1 MLHFRIFVS
10 VMRRSSIVYVVYSFI
25 EKRKI
30 FFVCDFACSFFVFTG
45 ISSQI
50 SAMLGSFLLP
60 VKFRLSLFVW
70 KCYLF
75 CGFMIKKLTECG

>member
-1 MLHFRIFVS
+1 MSQLCVDHLLFMCCILLLRK
-10 VMRRSSIVYVVYSFI
+10 
-25 EKRKI
+25 EKI